1 VVRQLETVAEL
12 DRDRLY
18 VWPPITHNG
27 HLMERHK
34 ITAAAAFDLLVHTSQ
49 HRNIK
54 LHQVCRHL
62 ADTGEL
68 PLQR

>member
-1 VVRQLETVAEL
+1 MEL
-12 DRDRLY
+12 R
-18 VWPPITHNG
+18 
-27 HLMERHK
+27 K

-49 HRNIK
+49 YRNIK
-54 LHQVCRHL
+54 LQQVCRHL